1 MKTAVYPGSFDPVT
15 MGHLDI
21 VERTSQIFDK
31 VIIGVL
37 NNRAKS
43 PLFSVEERVNML
55 REVTAD
61 LPNVEVQ
68 SFAGLL
74 IDFVRKNEAQIIVR
88 GLRAIT
94 DFEYELQMAQTNRV
108 MAPEVDTLFL
118 TTNLRYS
125 YLSSS
130 IVKEIAAG
138 GGDISAF
145 VHPYVAERMRMK
157 LSK

>member
-55 REVTAD
+55 KEVTAD

-94 DFEYELQMAQTNRV
+94 SMSFRWPRPTGLW
-108 MAPEVDTLFL
+108 
-118 TTNLRYS
+118 LR
-125 YLSSS
+125 
-130 IVKEIAAG
+130 K
-138 GGDISAF
+138 
-145 VHPYVAERMRMK
+145 
-157 LSK
+157 

>member
-1 MKTAVYPGSFDPVT
+1 MKTAVYPGCFDPVT

-55 REVTAD
+55 KEVTAD

-68 SFAGLL
+68 SFAGLVL
-74 IDFVRKNEAQIIVR
+74 DFVRQNEAQLIVR